1 MGTTY
6 RLDACYPDP
15 GTNHSPECKNFTRE
29 MPAGALMTNA
39 RLRGTIGSNS
49 EKATQAIVNI
59 IDGARKN
66 PYGEVFDNSHLRS
79 NLLAIISANA
89 PLRVVLPLFHGK
101 CSSRRFTIGD
111 LPDYAEYLA
120 VETLAE
126 LQGRIAEV
134 YSDTT
139 FFLISE
145 GHFHAEVD
153 HFIGSEQIIDD
164 YARGIREMLAS
175 YPALVFKDTDEL
187 LPGMTHEQQR
197 RILLEQYSPDDDQ
210 TRFLML
216 TDDRLLALYRSYTK
230 LHFKLITDNSLAE
243 SSGRQQRGRAK
254 QRALLQLRKYVGFS
268 RLLGAAFGPD
278 PYVKLSPL
286 YKTPA
291 QSDQLGI
298 NVISGIHTLGT
309 TSFNAACKTRAGIS
323 LLSAEEA
330 RRAGYRLVQG
340 PYPFFEE

>member
-1 MGTTY
+1 MTT
-6 RLDACYPDP
+6 
-15 GTNHSPECKNFTRE
+15 
-29 MPAGALMTNA
+29 A
-39 RLRGTIGSNS
+39 RLRGSVRSSS
-49 EKATQAIVNI
+49 EQAARAIVDI

-66 PYGEVFDNSHLRS
+66 PHGEVFDNSHLRS
-79 NLLAIISANA
+79 TLMAIIADNA

-120 VETLAE
+120 IETLAE
-126 LQGRIAEV
+126 LHGRIADV
-134 YSDTT
+134 YSATT

-145 GHFHAEVD
+145 GHFHSEVD
-153 HFIGSEQIIDD
+153 HFIGSDHIIED
-164 YARGIREMLAS
+164 YARGIREMLTP
-175 YPALVFKDTDEL
+175 YPALLFKDTDDL

-197 RILLEQYSPDDDQ
+197 RILLEQYSPDDDE
-210 TRFLML
+210 TRRMML
-216 TDDRLLALYRSYTK
+216 ADVRLLALYRSYTK
-230 LHFKLITDNSLAE
+230 LHLKLITDRPVTD

-254 QRALLQLRKYVGFS
+254 QRALLQLRKYIGFA
-268 RLLGAAFGPD
+268 RLLGETFGPN

-298 NVISGIHTLGT
+298 NVIKGIHTLGT
-309 TSFNAACKTRAGIS
+309 TSFNAVCKTRAGIS

-330 RRAGYRLVQG
+330 RKAGYRLVPV
-340 PYPFFEE
+340 PYPYFEE